1 LFGSVGTN
9 IFTINIMVMQSIV
22 PKGYTIHNKA
32 QLLHG
37 GTQYFEFLEALIK
50 TAKATIH
57 LQFYIYQND
66 TTGNRITELLTA
78 AAARGVKVYIL
89 LDAYASSSLG
99 DAFVKNLEQQG
110 VYFRW
115 FEPFFRNNNFYF
127 GRRLHHKVV
136 VVDKVKALVGGM
148 NISDRYNDMPDKPA
162 WLDWAVYIE
171 GEAAI
176 HLNEICRGYFFKR
189 LQQRLNY
196 SKKLI
201 PEDFLKWNC
210 AVAIGRNDWVNRY
223 NQISRSYIKMLRQSK
238 KQVIIMSSYF
248 LPGRL
253 MQQNIRKAALR
264 GVEVILIVAG
274 ISDVAL
280 SKQAERYLYR
290 WLLRNHVTIYEYNK
304 SILHGKLSLY
314 DYHWATIGSYNVNN
328 LSAYASVELNLDIKD
343 DFFVKGLRL
352 EVEKII
358 QNDCKKITK
367 DLYNHQSNIFQQLL
381 QWAAYHFFKCTLFLF
396 TFYFKQRN

>member
-1 LFGSVGTN
+1 
-9 IFTINIMVMQSIV
+9 MQSDV
-22 PKGYTIHNKA
+22 PRGYSLHNRA
-32 QLLHG
+32 TLLHG
-37 GTQYFEFLEALIK
+37 GNQYFTFLEDLIK
-50 TAKATIH
+50 SAKTSIQ

-66 TTGNRITELLTA
+66 TTANRITELLIA
-78 AAARGVKVYIL
+78 AANRGVKVFIL
-89 LDAYASSSLG
+89 LDAYASASLG
-99 DAFVKNLEQQG
+99 DAFGKNLEQQG

-115 FEPFFRNNNFYF
+115 FEPLFRNNNFYF

-136 VVDKVKALVGGM
+136 VIDGVKALVGGM
-148 NISDRYNDMPDKPA
+148 NISDRYNDMPGQQA
-162 WLDWAVYIE
+162 WLDWAVYVE
-171 GEAAI
+171 GEVAA
-176 HLNEICRGYFFKR
+176 HLNEICIGLFFKR
-189 LQQRLNY
+189 LHYKRINY
-196 SKKLI
+196 SPQMGIENIL
-201 PEDFLKWNC
+201 DWNC
-210 AVAIGRNDWVNRY
+210 AIAIRRNDWVNRY
-223 NQISRSYIKMLRQSK
+223 NQISRSYIRMLKQAK
-238 KQVIIMSSYF
+238 KQVFIMSSYF

-253 MQQNIRKAALR
+253 IRRNLKDATLR

-290 WLLRNHVTIYEYNK
+290 WLLRHHVTIYEYNK

-314 DYHWATIGSYNVNN
+314 DDNWATIGSYNVNN
-328 LSAYASVELNLDIKD
+328 LSAYASVELNLEIKD

-367 DLYNHQSNIFQQLL
+367 DLYNHQSNIFQQLM
-381 QWAAYHFFKCTLFLF
+381 QWAAYHFFKVTLFLF